1 MRDLIVTT
9 LEESIA
15 LKRELIDVLVP
26 DIERFARFF
35 VDALKEGKKILI
47 CGNGGSAADS
57 QHMACE
63 LVNRFLVDRRP
74 LPAMALSTDTSVLT
88 SIANDYSY
96 DQVFQKQV
104 EALGLPGDLL
114 LAISTSGNACNV
126 VEAVKAAR
134 EKGLKTVALTG
145 KGGGELAPLADM
157 ALVIPGTVTPRIQ
170 ESHIAIIH
178 IVCDIIEKELFTYL
192 K

>member
-15 LKRELIDVLVP
+15 LKRELIDELVP
-26 DIERFARFF
+26 DIESFARFF
-35 VDALKEGKKILI
+35 VNALKGGNKILI

-63 LVNRFLVDRRP
+63 LVNRFLVERRP
-74 LPAMALSTDTSVLT
+74 LPAIALSTDTSILT

-104 EALGLPGDLL
+104 EALGRAGDLL
-114 LAISTSGNACNV
+114 LAISTSGNARNV

-134 EKGLKTVALTG
+134 EGGLKTVALTG

-170 ESHIAIIH
+170 ESHLTVIH
-178 IVCDIIEKELFTYL
+178 IVCDIIEKELFA
-192 K
+192 